1 MTTNDLSTLEGTK
14 PRFSWP
20 HVLLSALGFAIS
32 LYAFRLHGII
42 QAGGDSGCG
51 FTETLSCDK
60 VLASQY
66 GAFLGISLGAYGMAY
81 FVVMLLVSITTNPKV
96 SLLQETLL
104 RLLVCAA
111 GLLGT
116 VGLSY
121 ISYIVLKAA
130 CPVCMA
136 THATIIAAFSI
147 ALWQFFDVRKKQ
159 VS

>member
-1 MTTNDLSTLEGTK
+1 MTSNDLVPVKEAV

-20 HVLLSALGFAIS
+20 HIVLSVLGFAIS
-32 LYAFRLHGII
+32 FYAFRLHGII

-66 GAFLGISLGAYGMAY
+66 GSFLGISLGVYGMAY
-81 FVVMLLVSITTNPKV
+81 FVMMLLFSITTNPKT
-96 SLLQETLL
+96 SLQQETLL
-104 RLLVCAA
+104 RLLVCLA

-116 VGLSY
+116 IGLSY
-121 ISYIVLKAA
+121 ISYIILRAA

-136 THATIIAAFSI
+136 THATIITAFII
-147 ALWQFFDVRKKQ
+147 ALWQFLAARRKQ
-159 VS
+159 TA